1 MTKIT
6 LIRVRTGKGCII
18 SLMPNKNEEE
28 VVRRAAL
35 FTALDDAS
43 AATLRES
50 MSAVKVAKGQILF
63 KEGDAGDRLFVVVEG
78 KLKLGTSSGDGREN
92 LLSI

>member
-1 MTKIT
+1 
-6 LIRVRTGKGCII
+6 
-18 SLMPNKNEEE
+18 MPNRNEEE

-43 AATLRES
+43 AATLRDS
-50 MSAVKVAKGQILF
+50 MSPVKIAKGQILF

-78 KLKLGTSSGDGREN
+78 KLKLGTS
-92 LLSI
+92 

>member
-1 MTKIT
+1 LTKIT
-6 LIRVRTGKGCII
+6 LIRVRAGKGCII

-50 MSAVKVAKGQILF
+50 MSAVKVAK
-63 KEGDAGDRLFVVVEG
+63 
-78 KLKLGTSSGDGREN
+78 
-92 LLSI
+92 